1 MRTLGR
7 LMIGLILLG
16 LVAGWILRPRLPR
29 RRLPAVIALAFLPAA
44 VHAVATS
51 WWAIGVGITAAWVAG
66 YVVACLGLVA
76 LAWWFL
82 RGRASERPFTAP
94 LAVPVQAF
102 VQVALTSAL
111 GRAPGAEGAVVDVLS
126 GVVLVGA
133 GVTVAAALVVL
144 LPTRDHFPRFGIPTP
159 RWMRALGRTMRGR
172 R

>member
-1 MRTLGR
+1 VRTLGR
-7 LMIGLILLG
+7 LMIGLVLLG

-44 VHAVATS
+44 VHALGTA
-51 WWAIGVGITAAWVAG
+51 WWALGVGITAAWVAL
-66 YVVACLGLVA
+66 YAVACLALVT
-76 LAWWFL
+76 LGWWL
-82 RGRASERPFTAP
+82 LRASASRRPFTAP

-102 VQVALTSAL
+102 VQVALTSLLA
-111 GRAPGAEGAVVDVLS
+111 RAPGAAGAVVDVLS

-133 GVTVAAALVVL
+133 GVMVAAALVVL

-159 RWMRALGRTMRGR
+159 RWLQALGRTMRGR